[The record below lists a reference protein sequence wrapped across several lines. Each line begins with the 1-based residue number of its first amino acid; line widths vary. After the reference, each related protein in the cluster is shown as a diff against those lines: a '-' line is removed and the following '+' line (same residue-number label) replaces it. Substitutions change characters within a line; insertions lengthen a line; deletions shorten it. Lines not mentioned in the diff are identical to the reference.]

1 MQVVKNLFL
10 AAAAAS
16 MTFANAEHMR
26 STDMT
31 TAEFMGNSGKMV
43 LWPNS
48 APGNWIAVRQ
58 LKFEEVTA
66 LGEKV
71 NGPKKQMNVAGQN
84 VWKDFKEERTL
95 GRSVDTT
102 EFEVLDGGRTSFN
115 LYAHYAELTSTFEE
129 STVCGQFLNETC
141 SKSVTVEKDEIKF
154 SFVIA
159 GWEFDNAENKLQY
172 GLAIKSNSTWNN
184 ETAHNE
190 TALSDEVDGKKT
202 LTTDAGELVIPTT
215 ATIRGG
221 DSDVEVPVEVTMYP
235 EGDEHIIMFTFPSF
249 SSEGQSLYYD
259 PDLSVYQPGS
269 DDFTSDDSTSG
280 ATTDDSTSG
289 ATTLATSVAGIAL
302 FSVANMIMA

>member
-16 MTFANAEHMR
+16 MTFANAEHIR

-31 TAEFMGNSGKMV
+31 TAEFMGNSGKFV

-48 APGNWIAVRQ
+48 APENWIAVRQ
-58 LKFEEVTA
+58 LKFQEVTA
-66 LGEKV
+66 DGAKV
-71 NGPKKQMNVAGQN
+71 NGAKKSMNVAGQN
-84 VWKDFKEERTL
+84 EWKDFTEERTL

-102 EFEVLDGGRTSFN
+102 EFEVLDGGSKNFN
-115 LYAHYAELTSTFEE
+115 LYAHYAELTSTFVEG
-129 STVCGQFLNETC
+129 TVCGQFLNETC
-141 SKSVTVEKDEIKF
+141 SREVTVEKDEIKF

-172 GLAIKSNSTWNN
+172 ALAVKSNSTWNN
-184 ETAHNE
+184 ETV
-190 TALSDEVDGKKT
+190 LSDEVDGKKT
-202 LTTDAGELVIPTT
+202 FSTDAGELVIPTT

-221 DSDVEVPVEVTMYP
+221 DLDVEVPVEVTMYP

-249 SSEGQSLYYD
+249 NGEGESLYYD
-259 PDLSVYQPGS
+259 PDLSVNQPGGDGSS
-269 DDFTSDDSTSG
+269 DDI
-280 ATTDDSTSG
+280 TSG
-289 ATTLATSVAGIAL
+289 ATTLATSIAGIAL